1 MKYFIFLLILL
12 SVEVYAENKKY
23 INEFNTYLSY
33 VKELHKSNTV
43 IIVDPKLVSNKL
55 IYKLK
60 LKAKLMKKTIK
71 VINREQ
77 DSLLVKK

>member
-1 MKYFIFLLILL
+1 MKYLVLLLILL
-12 SVEVYAENKKY
+12 SIETYADNKKY
-23 INEFNTYLSY
+23 INEFDIYLSY
-33 VKELHKSNTV
+33 VNKLHNSNTV